1 VSSPRALI
9 LSAPSGTGKTT
20 LARRLVEELSGA
32 RLSISATTRPPR
44 GKEQD
49 GKDYHFVNGT
59 EFDLLVARGELLEWA
74 TVHGHRY
81 GTPRSSFEA
90 PGLWVVLDID
100 IQGGQSVKRQL
111 PDAVTVFIIPP
122 AWNELEARL
131 RGRQTDSPE
140 VIEKRLAAARAE
152 IDVGLASYDY
162 VVVNG
167 EIDQALQDLRAV
179 TRAEGCRRL
188 DDRDELRRRF
198 VSG

>member
-1 VSSPRALI
+1 VPSPRALI

-20 LARRLVEELSGA
+20 LARRLVEELPGA

-49 GKDYHFVNGT
+49 GKDYHFVSGDQ
-59 EFDLLVARGELLEWA
+59 FDVLVARGELLEWA
-74 TVHGHRY
+74 MVHGHRY
-81 GTPRSSFEA
+81 GTPRTSLQA
-90 PGLWVVLDID
+90 PGSWVVLDID
-100 IQGGQSVKRQL
+100 IQGGQAVKRQL
-111 PDAVTVFIIPP
+111 PHAVTIFILPP
-122 AWNELEARL
+122 AWGELESRL

-167 EIDQALQDLRAV
+167 QIEQALEDLRAV

-188 DDRDELRRRF
+188 EDRDDLRRRF
-198 VSG
+198 TTS